1 MQEKGEKQLAS
12 KSYDGTTWIDIVNPT
27 KEEID
32 VLGRQY
38 PFHPLN
44 LEDCLSKRQQTRVE
58 EHENYLF
65 ITLNFPTYVNQEK
78 FLVSRQ
84 VSIFLGKNY
93 LVTVHPSE
101 VKFLSGMFREIREN
115 EPHHDGLKRSSVDLL
130 YHVLDKLVD
139 ELFVLLNKISID
151 IDEIEDKVFDEKV
164 SAVVDVSRIRRQVAD
179 MRRIVSPLRGLII
192 DMNTKAQKFSSGDF
206 SRYFNDVRDH
216 IEKAWETLV
225 EAKETTEIYMDTDYI
240 LSTEV
245 TNKILALLTIV
256 FTLSIPATVVG
267 TVYGMNVL
275 LPGGIQTGSWTF
287 LGPYTTF
294 IVLLLIMI
302 VPVISMAWYFHRLGW
317 I

>member
-1 MQEKGEKQLAS
+1 MQEKGERQLAS
-12 KSYDGTTWIDIVNPT
+12 RSYDGATWVDIVNPT
-27 KEEID
+27 KKEIE

-44 LEDCLSKRQQTRVE
+44 LADCLSKRQQTRVE
-58 EHENYLF
+58 EHEDYLF
-65 ITLNFPTYVNQEK
+65 IMLHFPIYVNQKK

-84 VSIFLGKNY
+84 VSIFLGKDY

-101 VKFLSGMFREIREN
+101 VKFLSEMFRETEINEN
-115 EPHHDGLKRSSVDLL
+115 HQDLLKRSSVDLL
-130 YHVLDKLVD
+130 YHVLDSLVD

-179 MRRIVSPLRGLII
+179 MRRVVSPLRGLIV
-192 DMNTKAQKFSSGDF
+192 DLNTKAQKFSAGDF
-206 SRYFNDVRDH
+206 SRYFSDIHDH
-216 IEKAWETLV
+216 IEKAWETLS

-256 FTLSIPATVVG
+256 FTFSIPATVVG
-267 TVYGMNVL
+267 TVYGMNVP
-275 LPGGIQTGSWTF
+275 LPGGIQTGPWTF
-287 LGPYTTF
+287 LGPYTTL
-294 IVLLLIMI
+294 IVLFLIMI
-302 VPVISMAWYFHRLGW
+302 VPVILMAWYFHRLGW

>member
-1 MQEKGEKQLAS
+1 MQEKGEKPLAS
-12 KSYDGTTWIDIVNPT
+12 KRYDGTTWVDIVDPT
-27 KEEID
+27 KKDIE

-65 ITLNFPTYVNQEK
+65 ITLHFPIYVNQEK

-84 VSIFLGKNY
+84 VSIFLGKDY

-115 EPHHDGLKRSSVDLL
+115 ESHHDILKRSSVDLL

-192 DMNTKAQKFSSGDF
+192 DLNTKAQKFSAGDF
-206 SRYFNDVRDH
+206 SRYFNDVHDH

-256 FTLSIPATVVG
+256 FTFSIPATVAG
-267 TVYGMNVL
+267 TIYGMNIP
-275 LPGGIQTGSWTF
+275 LPGGIQTGPWTF

-302 VPVISMAWYFHRLGW
+302 APVISMAWYFHRLGW

>member
-1 MQEKGEKQLAS
+1 MQEKGEKQLQS
-12 KSYDGTTWIDIVNPT
+12 RRYNGTTWVDIVDPT
-27 KEEID
+27 KKEIE
-32 VLGRQY
+32 VLGLQY

-65 ITLNFPTYVNQEK
+65 ITLNFPIYVNQEK

-84 VSIFLGKNY
+84 VSIFLGKDY

-115 EPHHDGLKRSSVDLL
+115 DSHHDILKRSSVDLL

-192 DMNTKAQKFSSGDF
+192 DLNTKAQKFSSGDF
-206 SRYFNDVRDH
+206 SRYFNDVHDH

-256 FTLSIPATVVG
+256 FTFSIPATVAG
-267 TVYGMNVL
+267 TIYGMNIP
-275 LPGGIQTGSWTF
+275 LPGGIQTGPWTF

-302 VPVISMAWYFHRLGW
+302 VPVISMAWYFHKLGW

>member
-12 KSYDGTTWIDIVNPT
+12 ISYNGTTWIDIVDPT
-27 KEEID
+27 KKEIEI
-32 VLGRQY
+32 LGRQY

-65 ITLNFPTYVNQEK
+65 ITLNFPIYVNQEK
-78 FLVSRQ
+78 FLASRQ
-84 VSIFLGKNY
+84 ISIFLGKDY
-93 LVTVHPSE
+93 LVTVHSSE
-101 VKFLSGMFREIREN
+101 VKFLLGMFREIRDN
-115 EPHHDGLKRSSVDLL
+115 ESHHDVLKRSSVDLL
-130 YHVLDKLVD
+130 YHVLDRLVD
-139 ELFVLLNKISID
+139 EFFILLNKISID

-192 DMNTKAQKFSSGDF
+192 DLNTKAQKFSTGDF

-256 FTLSIPATVVG
+256 FTFSIPATVVG
-267 TVYGMNVL
+267 TVYGMNIP

-287 LGPYTTF
+287 LGLYTTF
-294 IVLLLIMI
+294 IILFLIMI
-302 VPVISMAWYFHRLGW
+302 VPVILMAWYFHRLGW

>member
-65 ITLNFPTYVNQEK
+65 ITLNFPIYVNQEK

-115 EPHHDGLKRSSVDLL
+115 ESYHDVLKRSSVDLL

-139 ELFVLLNKISID
+139 ELFILLNKISID

-192 DMNTKAQKFSSGDF
+192 DLNAKAQKFSSGDF

-245 TNKILALLTIV
+245 TNKILALLTII
-256 FTLSIPATVVG
+256 FTFSIPATVVG
-267 TVYGMNVL
+267 TVYGMNIL

-302 VPVISMAWYFHRLGW
+302 IPVISMAWYFHRLGW